1 MTDRKDLGPARALLR
16 PALVLGLMSLIG
28 PFAMDMFLPAMPQIA
43 ADLASSPQ
51 MVQGTIT
58 FYLAAFGAAQLIWG
72 PMADQMGRKPPLYA
86 ALAIFALGSVLAIFA
101 PTAPMLIAARM
112 VQGLGA
118 AALMVI
124 PRAIVRDISRG
135 ADATRLM
142 ALMMLVFSVSPML
155 APLTGAGLS
164 ALFGWRAV
172 FAALLIA
179 TLLALVLL
187 HFAQEETHPTAARI
201 RATPAGMWAGA
212 QLVLRDRAFVVLTG
226 LGAAGMTSFF
236 LFLAAAPFVYTGF
249 YGLSETQF
257 ALAFAANAVAFIGAG
272 QLAGRLGARFGAI
285 SVMRGAAALFALATA
300 ALFGLTILGA
310 APLAAFIGLLALGNA
325 GLGLIIPTSMVMA
338 LEDQG
343 EHAGLASSIGGTF
356 QMLLGGGM
364 TALAGGILSDQ
375 PAPLAGLVAAAASVT
390 LALSWVAKRGAR

>member
-1 MTDRKDLGPARALLR
+1 MSTPSLLR
-16 PALVLGLMSLIG
+16 PAIVLGLMSLIG
-28 PFAMDMFLPAMPQIA
+28 PFAMDMYLPAMPQIA
-43 ADLASSPQ
+43 ADLAATPQ

-72 PMADQMGRKPPLYA
+72 PMADQMGRKRPLYA

-101 PTAPMLIAARM
+101 PSASLLIAARM

-179 TLLALVLL
+179 TLLALAML
-187 HFAQEETHPTAARI
+187 HFAQEETHPVGARI

-212 QLVLRDRAFVVLTG
+212 KTVMRDRAFVVLTA

-249 YGLSETQF
+249 YGLTETQF
-257 ALAFAANAVAFIGAG
+257 ALAFAANAVAFIGSG
-272 QLAGRLGARFGAI
+272 QLASRLGARFGAV
-285 SVMRGAAALFALATA
+285 SVMRGAAALFAAATA
-300 ALFGLTILGA
+300 ALFALTLIGA
-310 APLAAFIGLLALGNA
+310 APLFVFVGLLALGNA

-356 QMLLGGGM
+356 QMLLGGGI

-375 PAPLAGLVAAAASVT
+375 PAPLAGLIALAASVT
-390 LALSWVAKRGAR
+390 LLLAWVAKRG

>member
-1 MTDRKDLGPARALLR
+1 MTKTSLLR
-16 PALVLGLMSLIG
+16 PAIVLGLMSLIG
-28 PFAMDMFLPAMPQIA
+28 PFAMDMYLPAMPQIA
-43 ADLASSPQ
+43 ADLGATPQ
-51 MVQGTIT
+51 LVQGTIT
-58 FYLAAFGAAQLIWG
+58 FYLAAFGAAQLVWG

-86 ALAIFALGSVLAIFA
+86 ALAIFALGSVLAIVA
-101 PTAPMLIAARM
+101 PTAPLLIAARV

-124 PRAIVRDISRG
+124 PRAIVRDISTG
-135 ADATRLM
+135 TDATKLM

-172 FAALLIA
+172 FGALLIA
-179 TLLALVLL
+179 TLLALAML

-212 QLVLRDRAFVVLTG
+212 KAVLADRAFVVLTA

-236 LFLAAAPFVYTGF
+236 LYLAAAPFVFTGA
-249 YGLSETQF
+249 YGLAPTQF
-257 ALAFAANAVAFIGAG
+257 ALAFAVNAVAFIGSG
-272 QLAGRLGARFGAI
+272 QLAARLGQRFGAV
-285 SVMRGAAALFALATA
+285 SVMRGAAGLFAGATAALFALA
-300 ALFGLTILGA
+300 LMDA
-310 APLAAFIGLLALGNA
+310 APLAVFIGLLALGNA

-343 EHAGLASSIGGTF
+343 IHAGLASSIGGTF
-356 QMLLGGGM
+356 QMLLGGGI
-364 TALAGGILSDQ
+364 TALAGGILTDQ
-375 PAPLAGLVAAAASVT
+375 PAPLAGLIALAAAVT
-390 LALSWVAKRGAR
+390 LALSWVAKRS